1 MKSLTWTTP
10 EIPGSGFRVPGFGFR
25 DAQGGGCTRLDDAR
39 GFRVPVSGFRVSDF
53 GFQVSKGGGGG
64 TGLDDALRLGEGA
77 SSTHPQPLADDFA
90 IHTVAFAGYFDQKSG
105 GNVGL

>member
-1 MKSLTWTTP
+1 MHKGGDALAWTTP
-10 EIPGSGFRVPGFGFR
+10 EVSEFRFPGFGFR
-25 DAQGGGCTRLDDAR
+25 I
-39 GFRVPVSGFRVSDF
+39 SGFRF
-53 GFQVSKGGGGG
+53 RWGGGG